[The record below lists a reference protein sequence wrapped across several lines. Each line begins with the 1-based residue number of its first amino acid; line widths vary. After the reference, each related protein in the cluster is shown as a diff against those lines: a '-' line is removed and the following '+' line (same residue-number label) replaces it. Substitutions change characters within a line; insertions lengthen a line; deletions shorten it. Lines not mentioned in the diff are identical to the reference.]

1 MTRIIAKLQRME
13 LNYMTL
19 FFTALFFMQGVGFI
33 LAGIMLFFNG
43 KFIAGPISAIIGY
56 GLCRTVVYLTS

>member
-1 MTRIIAKLQRME
+1 ME